1 MEVDRVVLDSY
12 AIVAYLLHERG
23 AERVRDL
30 LRKAEMGEVKLYIN
44 VVNLGEVY
52 YIIARRKGVDIADF
66 IIANLLK
73 SPILFVHVDERLS
86 LIAGRIKAFHRLSYA
101 DAFAVATAIDL
112 NATLLTGD
120 DEFRSVEG
128 KVKIEWL

>member
-1 MEVDRVVLDSY
+1 MEVERVVLDSY
-12 AIVAYLLHERG
+12 ALLAYLLHERG

-30 LRKAEMGEVKLYIN
+30 LRKAEMREVKVYMN

-73 SPILFVHVDERLS
+73 SPILFVHVNERLS
-86 LIAGRIKAFHRLSYA
+86 LIAGRIKAFHKLSYA
-101 DAFAVATAIDL
+101 DAFAAATAIDL
-112 NATLLTGD
+112 DAVLLTGD
-120 DEFRSVEG
+120 DEFKSVED
-128 KVKIEWL
+128 KVEIEWL

>member
-1 MEVDRVVLDSY
+1 MLDSY
-12 AIVAYLLHERG
+12 AILTYLLNEKG
-23 AERVRDL
+23 AERVEEL
-30 LRKAEMGEVKLYIN
+30 LNKARNGEVKVYMN

-52 YIIARRKGVDIADF
+52 YIIARRKGVDVADF

-73 SPILFVHVDERLS
+73 SPILFIPADERLS
-86 LIAGRIKAFHRLSYA
+86 LIAGRIKAFHKLSYA
-101 DAFAVATAIDL
+101 DGFAAATAIDL

-120 DEFRSVEG
+120 EEFKNIAG

>member
-1 MEVDRVVLDSY
+1 MRVVLDSY
-12 AIVAYLLHERG
+12 AVLAYINDEPA
-23 AERVRDL
+23 AEKVEEYLNLGRSG
-30 LRKAEMGEVKLYIN
+30 KAELYMN

-52 YIIARRKGVDIADF
+52 YIISRKRGTD
-66 IIANLLK
+66 IANLAVALIRK
-73 SPILFVHVDERLS
+73 EPIKPVVADERLA

-120 DEFRSVEG
+120 DEFRSVED